1 MVISCWQLILF
12 MIRHSITHLKRL
24 GTRMSKKWWKSHKF
38 TSWQGVETPLRISC
52 YTTTPTLKTSNSS
65 PQRKITSSHNVLISD
80 LWPDHR
86 VQGQKSPN
94 RWFIETSLAE
104 SIKGGVKGYLMGP
117 RIVFSKSKCFNERA
131 LIDPVW
137 SCGSKTP
144 SWSQGAHK

>member
-12 MIRHSITHLKRL
+12 MIRHSITHPKSL
-24 GTRMSKKWWKSHKF
+24 GTRTSKKWLKSHKF

-80 LWPDHR
+80 VWPDHR
-86 VQGQKSPN
+86 VQGLKSPN

-104 SIKGGVKGYLMGP
+104 SIKGGVKT
-117 RIVFSKSKCFNERA
+117 VFNGSPHCVFQIKMLQWKSLN
-131 LIDPVW
+131 W
-137 SCGSKTP
+137 P
-144 SWSQGAHK
+144 SLKLWQRNSSMISRST